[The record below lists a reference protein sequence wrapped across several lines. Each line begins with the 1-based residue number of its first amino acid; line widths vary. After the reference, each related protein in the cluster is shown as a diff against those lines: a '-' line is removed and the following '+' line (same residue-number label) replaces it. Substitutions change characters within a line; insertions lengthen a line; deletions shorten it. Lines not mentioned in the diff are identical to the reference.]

1 MQNPDDENPDIEK
14 WKKFKKKGLHFVHI
28 NINNLLPKI
37 DELRHLTKTTD
48 VSVVGISE
56 TKFDNSVSSG
66 EFEIEG
72 HNLLRFDRSWRGGGV
87 ACYVNKFL
95 EHNYKH
101 SFCKNTKSILTN
113 IFLPKTKPVLVG
125 ILYRPPDK
133 NDFVKNL

>member
-87 ACYVNKFL
+87 ACYVNKFF

-101 SFCKNTKSILTN
+101 SFCKNTESILTN

>member
-37 DELRHLTKTTD
+37 DELRHLTKTKD

>member
-72 HNLLRFDRSWRGGGV
+72 HNLLRFDRSWRGGV
-87 ACYVNKFL
+87 AYVNKFL

>member
-72 HNLLRFDRSWRGGGV
+72 HNLLRFDRSWRGGV

>member
-87 ACYVNKFL
+87 ACYVNKFF

-101 SFCKNTKSILTN
+101 SFCKNTESILNN

>member
-1 MQNPDDENPDIEK
+1 M
-14 WKKFKKKGLHFVHI
+14 
-28 NINNLLPKI
+28 
-37 DELRHLTKTTD
+37 TKTTD

-101 SFCKNTKSILTN
+101 SFCKNTERILTN
-113 IFLPKTKPVLVG
+113 IFLPKTKPVLVS

-133 NDFVKNL
+133 NDFVKNLQETFTKCNISEKQECYLLGDFNINLLHNGENIFERRGRNHN